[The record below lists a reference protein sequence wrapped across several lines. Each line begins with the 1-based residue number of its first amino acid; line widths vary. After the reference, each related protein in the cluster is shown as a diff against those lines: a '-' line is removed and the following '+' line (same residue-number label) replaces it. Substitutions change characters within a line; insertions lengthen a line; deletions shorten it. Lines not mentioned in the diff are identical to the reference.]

1 MGVKMKTYT
10 ETHKHY
16 TQDFVAK
23 EWDELTDEQQK
34 EVIRQAC
41 SDGSFL
47 EFYYMDEAGIFESEI
62 QILKDEY
69 KDYIDDISVPWEESS
84 HGPYTRG
91 EWVIK
96 PHGFISESF
105 EFPELGFPRVS
116 VSIEKID
123 TYGDEVANDTFDLSF
138 YDEIN
143 NRYIGDWDITDV
155 MTESPKVQ
163 KMLTHYSE
171 IYTKIIREYWNKV
184 RDYCMGYETAEE
196 FFEEFF
202 PYQDYEY
209 IFEVDED
216 GDESFD
222 SIK

>member
-1 MGVKMKTYT
+1 MKRYT

-23 EWDELTDEQQK
+23 EWDELTAEQQK
-34 EVIRQAC
+34 EVIEYAC
-41 SDGSFL
+41 DDDSFL
-47 EFYYMDEAGIFESEI
+47 EFYYMDEEGIFESEL

-91 EWVIK
+91 KWVIE

-105 EFPELGFPRVS
+105 EFPELGFPS
-116 VSIEKID
+116 VRIRIEKID

-138 YDEIN
+138 YDKIN
-143 NRYIGDWDITDV
+143 NRYIGDWDITDA

-171 IYTKIIREYWNKV
+171 LYTKIIGEYWDKV
-184 RDYCMGYETAEE
+184 REYCMGYETAEE
-196 FFEEFF
+196 FFAEFF
-202 PYQDYEY
+202 PYQDYKY
-209 IFEVDED
+209 IFEVNED
-216 GDESFD
+216 GDEDFD
-222 SIK
+222 SIE

>member
-23 EWDELTDEQQK
+23 DWDGLTTEQRE

-41 SDGSFL
+41 RDDSFL
-47 EFYYMDEAGIFESEI
+47 QFYYMDEEGIFESEI
-62 QILKDEY
+62 QLLKDEY
-69 KDYIDDISVPWEESS
+69 RDYIDDISVPWEESS

-91 EWVIK
+91 KWVIE
-96 PHGFISESF
+96 PRGFISESF

-116 VSIEKID
+116 ISIEKID
-123 TYGDEVANDTFDLSF
+123 TYGGEVANDTFDLSF

-143 NRYIGDWDITDV
+143 NRYIGVWDITDA

-163 KMLTHYSE
+163 EMLTHYSE
-171 IYTKIIREYWNKV
+171 VYNKIIGEYWDKV
-184 RDYCMGYETAEE
+184 REYCMGYETAEE

-216 GDESFD
+216 GNEYFN

>member
-1 MGVKMKTYT
+1 MRTYT
-10 ETHKHY
+10 KE
-16 TQDFVAK
+16 FVAK
-23 EWDELTDEQQK
+23 DWDGLTAEQRE

-41 SDGSFL
+41 RDDSFL
-47 EFYYMDEAGIFESEI
+47 QFYYMDEEGIFESEI
-62 QILKDEY
+62 QLLKDEY
-69 KDYIDDISVPWEESS
+69 RDYIDDISVPWEESS

-91 EWVIK
+91 KWIIK

-105 EFPELGFPRVS
+105 EFPELGFPS
-116 VSIEKID
+116 VRIRIEKID

-138 YDEIN
+138 YDKIN
-143 NRYIGDWDITDV
+143 NRYIGDWDITDA

-171 IYTKIIREYWNKV
+171 LYTKIIREYWDKV
-184 RDYCMGYETAEE
+184 RDYCLGYETAEE

-216 GDESFD
+216 GDEDFD

>member
-1 MGVKMKTYT
+1 MRTYT
-10 ETHKHY
+10 KE
-16 TQDFVAK
+16 FVAK
-23 EWDELTDEQQK
+23 DWDGLTAEQRE

-41 SDGSFL
+41 RDDSFL
-47 EFYYMDEAGIFESEI
+47 QFYYMDEEGIFESEI
-62 QILKDEY
+62 QLLKDEY
-69 KDYIDDISVPWEESS
+69 RDYIDDISVPWKESS

-91 EWVIK
+91 KWVIE
-96 PHGFISESF
+96 PHGFISKSF
-105 EFPELGFPRVS
+105 EFPELGFPSVS

-123 TYGDEVANDTFDLSF
+123 TYGNEVANDTFDLSF

-143 NRYIGDWDITDV
+143 HRYIGDWDITDAI
-155 MTESPKVQ
+155 TESPKVQ

-171 IYTKIIREYWNKV
+171 IYTKIIGEYWNKV
-184 RDYCMGYETAEE
+184 REYCLGYETAEE

-216 GDESFD
+216 GNEDFD

>member
-1 MGVKMKTYT
+1 MRTYT
-10 ETHKHY
+10 
-16 TQDFVAK
+16 K
-23 EWDELTDEQQK
+23 EFIKKDWDELTADQRE

-41 SDGSFL
+41 RDDSFL
-47 EFYYMDEAGIFESEI
+47 QFYYMDEEGIFDSEI

-91 EWVIK
+91 KWVIE

-123 TYGDEVANDTFDLSF
+123 TYGNEVTNDTFDLSF

-143 NRYIGDWDITDV
+143 HRYIGDWDITDAV
-155 MTESPKVQ
+155 TESPKVQ

-171 IYTKIIREYWNKV
+171 LYTKIIGEYWDKVREY
-184 RDYCMGYETAEE
+184 CLGYETAEE
-196 FFEEFF
+196 FFEDFF
-202 PYQDYEY
+202 QYQDYEY

-216 GDESFD
+216 GNEDFN